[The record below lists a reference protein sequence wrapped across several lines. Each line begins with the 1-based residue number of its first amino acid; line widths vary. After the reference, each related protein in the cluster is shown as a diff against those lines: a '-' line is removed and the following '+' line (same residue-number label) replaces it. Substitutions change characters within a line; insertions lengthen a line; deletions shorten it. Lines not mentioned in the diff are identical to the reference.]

1 MMDKIGRQRG
11 FIVEYRRLGTIS
23 IDELKQA
30 IFADLE
36 ALKDIYGARYVT
48 APMLKLFP
56 TNEYGEDCT
65 LRKPGGTPLFRL
77 DTHHYQPACK
87 DYDL

>member
-1 MMDKIGRQRG
+1 MSKKFKVRG
-11 FIVEYRRLGTIS
+11 FVIEYRMLGTIS

-48 APMLKLFP
+48 APRIKIFP
-56 TNEYGEDCT
+56 TNEYGEDC
-65 LRKPGGTPLFRL
+65 PLFRPDGGHL
-77 DTHHYQPACK
+77 VRIDTHHFRPSCR
-87 DYDL
+87 DYEL